1 MHNVNEEM
9 EILKKSRRNVKTQKH
24 YNRNEK
30 CFGWVHQQMDID
42 KGKINELRDMSVKTL
57 KTEKEMGGGGGEG
70 KNKQKRNNIQKQ
82 KITKGIINVQW
93 DCQKRERRKTQE
105 VTSLVV
111 Q

>member
-30 CFGWVHQQMDID
+30 CFGWVHQQMDTD

-93 DCQKRERRKTQE
+93 DCQKKERRKTQE
-105 VTSLVV
+105 GTSLVV